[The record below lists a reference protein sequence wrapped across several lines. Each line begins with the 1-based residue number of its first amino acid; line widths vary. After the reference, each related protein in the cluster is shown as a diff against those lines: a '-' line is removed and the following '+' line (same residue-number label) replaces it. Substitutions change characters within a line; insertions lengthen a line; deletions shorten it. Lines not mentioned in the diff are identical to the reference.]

1 MASEWMPK
9 WTILITLTLIFIAT
23 INFLFAGISMIDTS
37 NENNNAT
44 DIVSTTVKSLTFDY
58 ITYQPARWIITTFF
72 WILVLVDIFLAWGW
86 ISSLLGRS

>member
-9 WTILITLTLIFIAT
+9 WTILVTLILIFIT
-23 INFLFAGISMIDTS
+23 VINFFFAGISMIDTS
-37 NENNNAT
+37 NDNNNAT
-44 DIVSTTVKSLTFDY
+44 DIVSTTVKYLTFGY
-58 ITYQPARWIITTFF
+58 ITYQPAHWIITTFF

>member
-9 WTILITLTLIFIAT
+9 WTILITLILIFIAT
-23 INFLFAGISMIDTS
+23 INFLFAGISMLDTS
-37 NENNNAT
+37 NDNNNAT

>member
-9 WTILITLTLIFIAT
+9 WTILITLILIFIAT
-23 INFLFAGISMIDTS
+23 INFLFAGISMLDTS
-37 NENNNAT
+37 NDNNNAT

-86 ISSLLGRS
+86 ISSLFGRS